1 MEKIKKIFELEYVGD
16 ETYTESG
23 WIDNTFKDVEMIRN
37 VYKFKKYKDY
47 TLKYNTDSKNYLF
60 SKKIN
65 DNSVGYCL
73 CKTEDEMIDFLMK
86 NIEKEGGF

>member
-1 MEKIKKIFELEYVGD
+1 MEKIKQIFELEYVGD
-16 ETYTESG
+16 EIYTESR

-47 TLKYNTDSKNYLF
+47 TLEYNTDSKNYIF

-65 DNSVGYCL
+65 DNSVDYCL